1 MFRRLFTRKKK
12 PVNARTA
19 NNTKAANNNTRAANE
34 AERQRMIKLLVNW
47 QKRYDRASSEH
58 LMRRFPAKMYRGAGG
73 GQTTT
78 NKAVGAARWTRYLDS
93 NERRILISKN
103 GKYFVIDYN
112 NNNNYKPIRRYNPL
126 VAYLNN
132 PETGNMIN
140 VRKNTP
146 LPFNLNAVLGLGNKM
161 YDPVKDL
168 RKFSQAVVYDPKK
181 KLFGNQTAPNR
192 SNVFK
197 KLKNYTNM
205 ARTNG
210 YGYATKKEPYS
221 LGNFNKGSKW
231 YIPIKPGNKKKYK
244 NIATTNRLPPLTMGN
259 RRYARREA
267 YRYSNNGAEEPFTA
281 ILNAWNKRN
290 RPRIKKNRMNVI
302 KEAGANSVLPRNIV
316 NKIAN
321 EATTNSFNYFN
332 YKPRRR
338 EPRGGLEDWKGLKPN
353 RWMK

>member
-12 PVNARTA
+12 PVNTR
-19 NNTKAANNNTRAANE
+19 AANNNTKKNE

-58 LMRRFPAKMYRGAGG
+58 LMRRLPAKMYRGAVG
-73 GQTTT
+73 GQNTT
-78 NKAVGAARWTRYLDS
+78 NKAVNAARWTRYLDT

-103 GKYFVIDYN
+103 GNYFVIDYN
-112 NNNNYKPIRRYNPL
+112 NNNKPIRRYNPV

-132 PETGNMIN
+132 PGTGNRIN
-140 VRKNTP
+140 VRNNTP
-146 LPFNLNAVLGLGNKM
+146 LPLNLNAVGGKGNKV
-161 YDPVKDL
+161 YNPVKDL
-168 RKFSQAVVYDPKK
+168 RKFSQAVVYNQKK

-192 SNVFK
+192 SNIFK

-332 YKPRRR
+332 YKPHRR
-338 EPRGGLEDWKGLKPN
+338 ERRGGLENWKGLKPN